1 MKSKTFFK
9 AFEQLLPHSELNARL
24 ARLAVHYEDLQL
36 EACGI
41 AALDLHDLDFRGL
54 EFRHLYFI
62 RRVVATLYEFTCA
75 LTHLNQSPEFGMLKK
90 RLRPNEL
97 IDWNT
102 AMAFFDTHKET
113 FKNTRDDVSAHFQ
126 SRVTDYSTQNID
138 PTSIAKIELVKGSNG
153 KFAIKFRFV
162 DELIATALT
171 ARRGKQAPDKFIN
184 HLVKLT
190 REGCR
195 QAVVPATVIH
205 NYLLES
211 IDV

>member
-9 AFEQLLPHSELNARL
+9 AFDQLLPHSELNARL

-75 LTHLNQSPEFGMLKK
+75 LTHLNQSPEFGMLIK

-102 AMAFFDTHKET
+102 AIAFFETHKET
-113 FKNTRDDVSAHFQ
+113 FKNTRDDVSTHFQ
-126 SRVTDYSTQNID
+126 SRMSDYS
-138 PTSIAKIELVKGSNG
+138 
-153 KFAIKFRFV
+153 
-162 DELIATALT
+162 
-171 ARRGKQAPDKFIN
+171 
-184 HLVKLT
+184 
-190 REGCR
+190 
-195 QAVVPATVIH
+195 
-205 NYLLES
+205 
-211 IDV
+211 